1 MKELYCEQLGERPK
15 PEGRTGQG
23 WARILKGLQDQ
34 FDERVDKLHTV
45 IEVHSCALRALKDS
59 HLREVYI
66 GFCAEDTAEFACSNS
81 LVESIVY
88 APEEHPDF
96 HKDLELYEQTSSSSF
111 GSPCKDLP
119 IPLILPR
126 LQGCEGIVGYETGKL
141 LQLLKLVAEAVA
153 AAAAAVSAVD
163 LQCSASQE
171 SHYR

>member
-111 GSPCKDLP
+111 GVLRDAPGREIDLEP
-119 IPLILPR
+119 GSN
-126 LQGCEGIVGYETGKL
+126 LQFQRCLTVSNCP
-141 LQLLKLVAEAVA
+141 VEAI
-153 AAAAAVSAVD
+153 D
-163 LQCSASQE
+163 LD
-171 SHYR
+171 